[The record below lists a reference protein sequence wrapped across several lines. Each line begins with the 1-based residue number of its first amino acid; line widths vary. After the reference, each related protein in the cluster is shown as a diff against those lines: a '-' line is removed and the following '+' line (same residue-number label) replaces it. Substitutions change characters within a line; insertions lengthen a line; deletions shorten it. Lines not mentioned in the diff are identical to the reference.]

1 MVNKRWYGLFFFP
14 VLFFICSC
22 NESKII
28 SSASY
33 YKNEKTL
40 DSIQHTYN
48 TLNDQSPFWLEFTD
62 KSFNDVSIAIITDS
76 IKYIYQF
83 AITETRMADTLQKYH
98 LNIAGI
104 KKLITQMKSIHCTW
118 INNLAYYDNDKK
130 KMLTYISLRPVME
143 NLPFTNTKY
152 FILTYFAQPQY
163 FDGEGRL
170 LAGRKLRKLRQIN
183 NEIFRRINDKVCYTV
198 SEKFR

>member
-1 MVNKRWYGLFFFP
+1 MVNERWYGLFLFCCT
-14 VLFFICSC
+14 FFICSC

-33 YKNEKTL
+33 HKNEKTL
-40 DSIQHTYN
+40 DSIQHAYN
-48 TLNDQSPFWLEFTD
+48 ILYGQRPFSLEFTD
-62 KSFNDVSIAIITDS
+62 NRFNDVSIAIITDS

-83 AITETRMADTLQKYH
+83 EVTENRLADSLQKYH
-98 LNIAGI
+98 LNITGI
-104 KKLITQMKSIHCTW
+104 KHLITQMKSIHCTW
-118 INNLAYYDNDKK
+118 INNLAYYENDKK
-130 KMLTYISLRPVME
+130 KMLTYISLRPVMA
-143 NLPFTNTKY
+143 NLPFTNSKY

-163 FDGEGRL
+163 FDSEGRL
-170 LAGRKLRKLRQIN
+170 LAGKELRKLRQIN

>member
-1 MVNKRWYGLFFFP
+1 MVNKPWHSVFFLSLLFC
-14 VLFFICSC
+14 ICSC

-48 TLNDQSPFWLEFTD
+48 SLYEQRPFSLEFTD
-62 KSFNDVSIAIITDS
+62 KPFNDISVAIITDS

-83 AITETRMADTLQKYH
+83 TITETRMADTLHKYH
-98 LNIAGI
+98 LNISGI

-118 INNLAYYDNDKK
+118 INNLAYYDNDRK
-130 KMLTYISLRPVME
+130 KMLTYISLRPVTA
-143 NLPFTNTKY
+143 NLPFTNSKY

-163 FDGEGRL
+163 FDSEGRL
-170 LAGRKLRKLRQIN
+170 MAGKELRKLRQIN

>member
-1 MVNKRWYGLFFFP
+1 MY
-14 VLFFICSC
+14 
-22 NESKII
+22 
-28 SSASY
+28 
-33 YKNEKTL
+33 
-40 DSIQHTYN
+40 
-48 TLNDQSPFWLEFTD
+48 DQRPFWLEFTD
-62 KSFNDVSIAIITDS
+62 KRFNDISIAIITDS

-83 AITETRMADTLQKYH
+83 AITETHMADTLQKYH

-104 KKLITQMKSIHCTW
+104 KELITKMKSIHCTW

>member
-1 MVNKRWYGLFFFP
+1 MINKPWHGLFFFSL
-14 VLFFICSC
+14 LFSICSC

-48 TLNDQSPFWLEFTD
+48 SLYEQRPFSLEFTD
-62 KSFNDVSIAIITDS
+62 KPFNDISVAIITDS

-98 LNIAGI
+98 LNIGGI

-130 KMLTYISLRPVME
+130 KMLTYISLRPVMA
-143 NLPFTNTKY
+143 NLPFTNSKY

-163 FDGEGRL
+163 FDSEGRL
-170 LAGRKLRKLRQIN
+170 MAGKELRKLRQIN

>member
-1 MVNKRWYGLFFFP
+1 MVNKRWYGLFFFA

-48 TLNDQSPFWLEFTD
+48 TLNDKSPFWLEFTD
-62 KSFNDVSIAIITDS
+62 KSFNDISIAIITDS

-170 LAGRKLRKLRQIN
+170 LAGRKLRKLREIN